1 MEVDDYINKIIEQ
14 KNKLELNI
22 TKINKDLN
30 RYKRNYNDISKSKSY
45 KIGRSL
51 TYIPR
56 KIRGCFRCYTE
67 HGLKYTLKRI
77 YEHLLDL

>member
-14 KNKLELNI
+14 KNKLELNR